1 MAIQAKICNN
11 RIIRENI
18 TTNSSKKM
26 ATMMKRTLT
35 TISDSKMKRKSTTIK
50 RMIINLMDRT
60 TVKFIKTK
68 KAMEK
73 MLRVVT
79 SMLLSNKRLK
89 VKKNKNR
96 KMMVSTMKKKIMNRI
111 LKPDNKKENSNSKR
125 KLSCITINYSKD
137 ASLSGL
143 YPCSS

>member
-1 MAIQAKICNN
+1 
-11 RIIRENI
+11 
-18 TTNSSKKM
+18 M

-50 RMIINLMDRT
+50 IMIINLMDRT

-89 VKKNKNR
+89 AKTNKNR

-111 LKPDNKKENSNSKR
+111 LKPENKRENSNSKR
-125 KLSCITINYSKD
+125 KSSCITIN
-137 ASLSGL
+137 
-143 YPCSS
+143 

>member
-1 MAIQAKICNN
+1 
-11 RIIRENI
+11 
-18 TTNSSKKM
+18 M

-50 RMIINLMDRT
+50 IMIINLMDRT

-73 MLRVVT
+73 MLRVAT

-89 VKKNKNR
+89 AKMNKNR

-111 LKPDNKKENSNSKR
+111 LKPENKRENSNSKR
-125 KLSCITINYSKD
+125 KSSCITIN
-137 ASLSGL
+137 
-143 YPCSS
+143 

>member
-1 MAIQAKICNN
+1 MATQAKICNN
-11 RIIRENI
+11 RIIRQNI

-89 VKKNKNR
+89 VKKNKNK

-111 LKPDNKKENSNSKR
+111 LKPENKKENSNSKR
-125 KLSCITINYSKD
+125 KSSCITIN
-137 ASLSGL
+137 
-143 YPCSS
+143 

>member
-1 MAIQAKICNN
+1 MATQAKICNN
-11 RIIRENI
+11 RIIRQNI

-68 KAMEK
+68 KATEK

-79 SMLLSNKRLK
+79 SMLLFNKRLK

-111 LKPDNKKENSNSKR
+111 LKPENKKENSNSKR
-125 KLSCITINYSKD
+125 KSSCITIN
-137 ASLSGL
+137 
-143 YPCSS
+143 

>member
-1 MAIQAKICNN
+1 MATQAKICNN
-11 RIIRENI
+11 RIIRQNI

-35 TISDSKMKRKSTTIK
+35 TISDSKMKRKSITIK
-50 RMIINLMDRT
+50 RTIINLMDRT

-68 KAMEK
+68 KATEK

-111 LKPDNKKENSNSKR
+111 LKPENKKENSNLKR
-125 KLSCITINYSKD
+125 KSSCITTN
-137 ASLSGL
+137 
-143 YPCSS
+143 

>member
-11 RIIRENI
+11 RIIRQNI

-68 KAMEK
+68 KATEK

-111 LKPDNKKENSNSKR
+111 LKPENKKENSNSKR
-125 KLSCITINYSKD
+125 KSSCITIN
-137 ASLSGL
+137 
-143 YPCSS
+143 

>member
-1 MAIQAKICNN
+1 METQAKICNN
-11 RIIRENI
+11 RIIRQNI

-35 TISDSKMKRKSTTIK
+35 TISDSRMKRKSTTIK

-111 LKPDNKKENSNSKR
+111 LKPESKKENSNSKR
-125 KLSCITINYSKD
+125 KSSCITIN
-137 ASLSGL
+137 
-143 YPCSS
+143 